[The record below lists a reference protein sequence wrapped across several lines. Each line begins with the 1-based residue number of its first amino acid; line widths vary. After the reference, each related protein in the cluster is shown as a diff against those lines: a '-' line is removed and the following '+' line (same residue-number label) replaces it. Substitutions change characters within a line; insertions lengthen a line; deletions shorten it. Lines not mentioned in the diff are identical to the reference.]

1 MMLWMLRRRRRRKML
16 MLRRMMSRRKTDP
29 KIEIH
34 MNIAQEPFCA
44 EIYGENAGR

>member
-1 MMLWMLRRRRRRKML
+1 MMMWMLRRRRRKML